1 MLNTLEEINK
11 RIDIINEMLPK
22 FETTE
27 RKEIKKNNKQIEE
40 LTKELTDYKDIIF
53 KELVKK
59 KEQELPKN
67 NTELLKEKQEEL
79 SELEKGIN
87 FLEDKSYI
95 VKLEFNKNIYDI
107 ENSNNLEEI
116 NKIITEI
123 LNKFKLINIELNI
136 DNFKYSITT
145 YKYMNSY
152 FNNLNKDSFNEE
164 MKNTFDTLYW
174 ENPNLIN
181 HLALSLRELTNSY
194 KKEFENYIQNQNNN
208 KTYDE
213 ELPKYYNLKI
223 ELDNLTKTNK
233 YLNYNLFITKKDNI
247 DNYLNNS
254 QIKKD
259 NISKIVDY
267 NNYLNFTD
275 IEKNSFI
282 KEIRGLYHSVNEYNY
297 LSSFDF
303 LIKKGKEIYASKETN
318 KNNLANNLKT
328 IKSLTKQKDKLT
340 KKIFKLYP
348 KLDKNTRINN
358 KYNDLQ
364 NKTNNKI
371 LEISSSYKEYD
382 KLLFENDIITKLN
395 DNSTYYDLLKLYQN
409 NYQYLMNIFKEN
421 NLDISK
427 YEEFN
432 NFISSAYLT
441 IANNLLITS
450 NIDIKEKLIEKYS
463 LFNINIKLED
473 NTINELKKNL
483 EYLNTLSYFE
493 EANLDL
499 EKIKLITEIDKL
511 LI

>member
-213 ELPKYYNLKI
+213 
-223 ELDNLTKTNK
+223 
-233 YLNYNLFITKKDNI
+233 
-247 DNYLNNS
+247 
-254 QIKKD
+254 
-259 NISKIVDY
+259 
-267 NNYLNFTD
+267 
-275 IEKNSFI
+275 
-282 KEIRGLYHSVNEYNY
+282 
-297 LSSFDF
+297 
-303 LIKKGKEIYASKETN
+303 
-318 KNNLANNLKT
+318 
-328 IKSLTKQKDKLT
+328 
-340 KKIFKLYP
+340 
-348 KLDKNTRINN
+348 
-358 KYNDLQ
+358 
-364 NKTNNKI
+364 
-371 LEISSSYKEYD
+371 
-382 KLLFENDIITKLN
+382 
-395 DNSTYYDLLKLYQN
+395 
-409 NYQYLMNIFKEN
+409 
-421 NLDISK
+421 
-427 YEEFN
+427 
-432 NFISSAYLT
+432 
-441 IANNLLITS
+441 
-450 NIDIKEKLIEKYS
+450 
-463 LFNINIKLED
+463 
-473 NTINELKKNL
+473 
-483 EYLNTLSYFE
+483 
-493 EANLDL
+493 
-499 EKIKLITEIDKL
+499 
-511 LI
+511 

>member
-79 SELEKGIN
+79 SELKKEIN

-194 KKEFENYIQNQNNN
+194 KKEFENYIQNQNLYN
-208 KTYDE
+208 KA
-213 ELPKYYNLKI
+213 
-223 ELDNLTKTNK
+223 
-233 YLNYNLFITKKDNI
+233 NI
-247 DNYLNNS
+247 
-254 QIKKD
+254 
-259 NISKIVDY
+259 
-267 NNYLNFTD
+267 
-275 IEKNSFI
+275 
-282 KEIRGLYHSVNEYNY
+282 R
-297 LSSFDF
+297 
-303 LIKKGKEIYASKETN
+303 
-318 KNNLANNLKT
+318 
-328 IKSLTKQKDKLT
+328 
-340 KKIFKLYP
+340 
-348 KLDKNTRINN
+348 
-358 KYNDLQ
+358 
-364 NKTNNKI
+364 
-371 LEISSSYKEYD
+371 
-382 KLLFENDIITKLN
+382 
-395 DNSTYYDLLKLYQN
+395 
-409 NYQYLMNIFKEN
+409 
-421 NLDISK
+421 
-427 YEEFN
+427 
-432 NFISSAYLT
+432 
-441 IANNLLITS
+441 
-450 NIDIKEKLIEKYS
+450 
-463 LFNINIKLED
+463 
-473 NTINELKKNL
+473 
-483 EYLNTLSYFE
+483 
-493 EANLDL
+493 
-499 EKIKLITEIDKL
+499 
-511 LI
+511 